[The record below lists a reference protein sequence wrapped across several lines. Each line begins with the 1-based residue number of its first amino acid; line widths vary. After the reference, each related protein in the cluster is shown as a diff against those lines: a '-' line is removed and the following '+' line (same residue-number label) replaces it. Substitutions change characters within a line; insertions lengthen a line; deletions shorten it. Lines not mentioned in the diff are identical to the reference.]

1 MRSCFEWCVSLC
13 ALALRIL
20 GPAGVHEG
28 RPGGQNA
35 VAGWTRLSR
44 PLRDTQLHH
53 LV

>member
-35 VAGWTRLSR
+35 VAGWTWLSR